1 MFPKNLVEFI
11 WVRQVRYHE
20 SMTALT
26 IQNLKSQVEELVRRP
41 RTLMKYSNSVG
52 SSSFPKITG
61 DKTSI

>member
-41 RTLMKYSNSVG
+41 RTLMKILEFSG
-52 SSSFPKITG
+52 EQQFPKNHPG
-61 DKTSI
+61 